1 MVGACGGDVLGVG
14 RPGSWSQRL
23 FVDVVCESVEGVD
36 IVDGVIWLGLGK
48 QDGCPNCPFRGAR
61 VSLVKY

>member
-1 MVGACGGDVLGVG
+1 M
-14 RPGSWSQRL
+14 
-23 FVDVVCESVEGVD
+23 DVVHESVEGVD

-48 QDGCPNCPFRGAR
+48 WDGCPNCPFRGAR

>member
-1 MVGACGGDVLGVG
+1 MRACGGDVLGLG
-14 RPGSWSQRL
+14 TLGSWSQRL
-23 FVDVVCESVEGVD
+23 FVDVVRESVEGVD

-48 QDGCPNCPFRGAR
+48 WAGCPNCPFRGAR